1 MHNVPIPGEVGV
13 GGGVGSG
20 EDSGDVSWAGT
31 GTGEV
36 EGVVK
41 RLEDWPDVLKEG
53 EVGSE
58 SLSSS
63 SISLGSIQGV
73 FQKCILSSF
82 VTLKEKTHF

>member
-1 MHNVPIPGEVGV
+1 M
-13 GGGVGSG
+13 
-20 EDSGDVSWAGT
+20 
-31 GTGEV
+31 
-36 EGVVK
+36 K

-73 FQKCILSSF
+73 FQKCIFSSF
-82 VTLKEKTHF
+82 ETLKEKTNFLPTINAKLIFQLAKLHFKYQ